1 MKRAERKHLKDNE
14 LATFAAITMELYAAR
29 KKEII
34 AAGVALLVLVVAAAG
49 YSMWR
54 SRIQASAAQLLSDAL
69 LVTETRVGPPAD
81 PDSANASES
90 FATERARN
98 QAALTKFKLAADS
111 YPSTDA
117 GILAR
122 YLEASTRMSLGFPE
136 QAAEA
141 FQQAIDAAGPNSLYG
156 RMARLGLAEAQA
168 QTGKYDQAIATFKGL
183 VDAPD
188 SPMPKDAI
196 LMQLGRV
203 YRDAGQ
209 TAEARQTFDRIV
221 KEFPDSQFTADAQH
235 EIDALAT
242 T

>member
-1 MKRAERKHLKDNE
+1 MKKAHRKHLKDNE
-14 LATFAAITMELYAAR
+14 LASFASLTMDLYASRR
-29 KKEII
+29 KEVIG
-34 AAGVALLVLVVAAAG
+34 AAVALAVLVAAFAG
-49 YSMWR
+49 YSLWR
-54 SRIQASAAQLLSDAL
+54 SRIQGNAAQLLSDAL

-81 PDSANASES
+81 PDSPNASAS

-117 GILAR
+117 GMLAR

-136 QAAEA
+136 QAGEA
-141 FQQAIDAAGPNSLYG
+141 FQQVIDRAGANSVYG

-183 VDAPD
+183 ADAPD

-209 TAEARQTFDRIV
+209 IAEARQTFDRIV

-235 EIDALAT
+235 EIDALQT